1 MEVRLL
7 PPELPVPW
15 ETDVSEIACPSCES
29 VNPAAN
35 RFCGVCGTSL
45 ARPCPSC
52 GAENPAG
59 NRFCGTCGSPLD
71 GPAAE
76 SGQVSLEERKVVTVL
91 FADLT
96 ASTEMASRLDPEDL
110 RGVLGPFF
118 DAMREEIARYG
129 GTVEKFI
136 GDAVVA
142 VFGAPVAHE
151 DDPERAVRSA
161 LAMHL
166 RLDELNREIASR
178 AGGDLAM
185 RIGVNTGDV
194 ITHSLEEGI
203 VTGEAVNIAAR
214 FQTLATPGR
223 IVVGERTHRDIRAAF
238 AFTELDRVTV
248 KGIDRPLRVWQVES
262 DISAPRAAMPA
273 HQTPF
278 VGRGSEVELLRL
290 LFERT
295 VRDRRPNLVTIIGP
309 PGIGKS
315 RLSHEVARELGGDA
329 TRVVR
334 GRCLPYGDGLT
345 YWPLAEIL
353 KSDAGI
359 LDSDAP
365 DAILW
370 KARAS
375 LNPRFS
381 GDEGMGLV
389 SVLLSSI
396 GVDVPSDPLAGT
408 DPDAARRV
416 IVRAW
421 QRYLESMTAEGPVL
435 ALVEDL
441 HWADP
446 SLLELLEAV
455 VARASGPALVLCM
468 ARPDL
473 FERRPDWGGGLSNA
487 TTLSLSPLSA
497 GEGAALIENLLDGEA
512 PTEVVGAILHRSE
525 GNPFFAGELLR
536 MMLEDGTLA
545 RRDDRW
551 RLVRELPSTLPDTV
565 QGVIASRIDLLPP
578 AEKRAIQDASVV
590 GRIFWQGALERLGSA
605 GAESAIDALIAK
617 GLVWERES
625 SAIAGE
631 RELIFNHIL
640 TRDVAY
646 GSIPRARRLD
656 AHTVVGTW
664 VEEVTHGRAE
674 EFSEILAYHFERAG
688 DAERTARFAMLAGNR
703 HLRVFAAEQAIEW
716 FDRAMEA
723 GSAVG
728 PAIRGE
734 IAFARATA
742 SEQLGR
748 FEQARAD
755 YERARSEAE
764 DAGDAEQQ
772 ARAIAAI
779 AHVLWLL
786 DRYDQGQELLPVALE
801 RANAVGLP
809 DVEARLLYTAGTM
822 HFGRG
827 EYAESLRLHRQAL
840 AVAEASG
847 DLEGQSLAH
856 HGLAESH
863 SFHGPFRDGLA
874 HGERADELLRELG
887 QRSMVAHN
895 GYMVGWTLWF
905 LGRTDEALST
915 VETSVQTAHEIGN
928 RRDEG
933 FALYCRSQ
941 MHLSAGRLDVAWGD
955 ATASV
960 AIFRELGLVRG
971 EIVGLS
977 GVDDLCAE
985 VRDHDG
991 LAANAT
997 ALIRLSDELGGSF
1010 MRPAALASLGA
1021 VALAEGRSDDAEAWF
1036 GSARAFDDVA
1046 LNVGHSGRAEV
1057 LGRELAGDAPALR
1070 AAGERLAGVA
1080 ALQGSHWGAWG
1091 TYALALAA
1099 LADGMH
1105 DEAFARAE
1113 AAVEEASSAG
1123 GRRLEWRAGRVAWL
1137 ALVALGRG
1145 GEAERF
1151 RKEASTIVEDEAA
1164 HASGHLR
1171 DAFLA
1176 RPDVAELLA

>member
-1 MEVRLL
+1 
-7 PPELPVPW
+7 
-15 ETDVSEIACPSCES
+15 VSEIACPSCQAA
-29 VNPAAN
+29 NPAAN
-35 RFCGVCGTSL
+35 RFCGVCGISL
-45 ARPCPSC
+45 ARSCPSC

-59 NRFCGTCGSPLD
+59 NRFCGTCGSTLD
-71 GPAAE
+71 APAAQTI
-76 SGQVSLEERKVVTVL
+76 GMVEERKVVTAL

-110 RGVLGPFF
+110 RGVLHPFF

-151 DDPERAVRSA
+151 DDPERAVRCA
-161 LAMHL
+161 LSMQR
-166 RLDELNREIASR
+166 RLADLNRDLASM
-178 AGGDLAM
+178 AGGDLSM
-185 RIGVNTGDV
+185 RIGINTGDV
-194 ITHSLEEGI
+194 ITHTLEEGI
-203 VTGEAVNIAAR
+203 VTGEAANIAAR

-223 IVVGERTHRDIRAAF
+223 VVVGERTYRDIRGAF
-238 AFTELDRVTV
+238 AFTELDQVTV
-248 KGIDRPLRVWQVES
+248 KGIDRPLRLWQVES
-262 DISAPRAAMPA
+262 EISAPHAASPA
-273 HQTPF
+273 LEASF
-278 VGRGSEVELLRL
+278 IGRGSEVDLLRV

-315 RLSHEVARELGGDA
+315 RLSHEVARALGGIG

-365 DAILW
+365 DAILE

-435 ALVEDL
+435 ALIEDV

-545 RRDDRW
+545 RRDNRW
-551 RLVRELPSTLPDTV
+551 RLIRELPSTLPDTV

-590 GRIFWQGALERLGSA
+590 GRIFWQGALDLLGSA
-605 GAESAIDALIAK
+605 GAESAVDALIAK
-617 GLVWERES
+617 GLVWERDS

-646 GSIPRARRLD
+646 GSIPRARRAD
-656 AHTVVGTW
+656 AHAVVGPW

-723 GSAVG
+723 GSTVG

-748 FEQARAD
+748 FEQARGD
-755 YERARSEAE
+755 YERALSEAE
-764 DAGDAEQQ
+764 DAGDAGHQ

-786 DRYDQGQELLPVALE
+786 DRYDEGQELLPVALE
-801 RANAVGLP
+801 RARAVGLP

-822 HFGRG
+822 RFGRG
-827 EYAESLRLHRQAL
+827 EYAESLRLQREAL
-840 AVAEASG
+840 GVAEASG
-847 DLEGQSLAH
+847 DLEGQALAH
-856 HGLAESH
+856 HGLCESH
-863 SFHGPFRDGLA
+863 AFQGPFQDGLS
-874 HGERADELLRELG
+874 HGERADELMRELG

-895 GYMVGWTLWF
+895 GYMIGWTLLF
-905 LGRTDEALST
+905 LGRWEEARAR
-915 VETSVQTAHEIGN
+915 VEASIEIAHEIGN
-928 RRDEG
+928 RRDEA
-933 FALYCRSQ
+933 FAMYTRADLF
-941 MHLSAGRLDVAWGD
+941 LAAGRLDDALAD
-955 ATASV
+955 ATMV
-960 AIFRELGLVRG
+960 RETFRELGLLRG
-971 EIVGLS
+971 EIVGMTGL
-977 GVDDLCAE
+977 DDVYAE
-985 VRDHDG
+985 VMD
-991 LAANAT
+991 LE
-997 ALIRLSDELGGSF
+997 RLSTNAAAAVEASDTLGGSF
-1010 MRPAALASLGA
+1010 MRPPALASLGS
-1021 VALAEGRSDDAEAWF
+1021 VALAEGRSDDAERWF
-1036 GSARAFDDVA
+1036 GSARAFDDVV
-1046 LNVGHSGRAEV
+1046 LNIAKSTCAEIV
-1057 LGRELAGDAPALR
+1057 GRELTGDADRLR
-1070 AAGERLAGVA
+1070 EAGRRLVDTVKD
-1080 ALQGSHWGAWG
+1080 QSPYWGAWG

-1099 LADGMH
+1099 HADGSH
-1105 DEAFARAE
+1105 EEAFTRAE
-1113 AAVEEASSAG
+1113 SALAEASAAG
-1123 GRRLEWRAGRVAWL
+1123 ARRLEWRAGRVAWL
-1137 ALVALGRG
+1137 ALAAIGRDA
-1145 GEAERF
+1145 EADQF
-1151 RKEASTIVEDEAA
+1151 RKEAAAIVEEEAGNA
-1164 HASGHLR
+1164 TGHLR

-1176 RPDVAELLA
+1176 RPDVVELLA